1 MEKITVKEIR
11 FERGKWAERD
21 LERKR
26 KIQRNHIL
34 VTVVFE
40 DEDGN
45 EVSWCPYYVEL
56 DDIFLHLITLHGED
70 EVFESI
76 MGGKD
81 TITSYKKRIRTLKK
95 SLKDV
100 L

>member
-1 MEKITVKEIR
+1 MEKILMKEVK

-21 LERKR
+21 LERKK

-34 VTVVFE
+34 VTVTFE
-40 DEDGN
+40 DETGN

-56 DDIFLHLITLHGED
+56 DDILLHLIILHGEE
-70 EVFESI
+70 EVCEAI
-76 MGGKD
+76 MGGED
-81 TITSYKKRIRTLKK
+81 TVTSYKKRIRTLKK
-95 SLKDV
+95 SLKGV

>member
-1 MEKITVKEIR
+1 MGKIFMKEVK
-11 FERGKWAERD
+11 FERGKWAKRD
-21 LERKR
+21 LEQKK

-40 DEDGN
+40 DETGN
-45 EVSWCPYYVEL
+45 EIFWCPYYVEL
-56 DDIFLHLITLHGED
+56 DDILLHLIILHGED
-70 EVFESI
+70 EVCEAI

-81 TITSYKKRIRTLKK
+81 TVTSYKKRMRILKK
-95 SLKDV
+95 SLKEI